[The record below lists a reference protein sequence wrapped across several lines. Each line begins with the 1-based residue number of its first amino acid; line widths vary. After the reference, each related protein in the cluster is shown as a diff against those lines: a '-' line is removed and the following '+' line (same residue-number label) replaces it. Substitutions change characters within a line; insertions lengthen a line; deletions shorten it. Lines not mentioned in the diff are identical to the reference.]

1 VPTTAPSGLSPPLLL
16 EDPLSVVVVA
26 HIRPLPEHLDA
37 VKQAFLETLPEVH
50 AEPGCELYALHEA
63 DGVLV
68 MIEKWASQ
76 EALNTHMTAPA
87 LSGLGP
93 KLAGKVGGA
102 PEVQVLTA
110 LPAGTKGAL

>member
-1 VPTTAPSGLSPPLLL
+1 M
-16 EDPLSVVVVA
+16 SVVVVA

-37 VKQAFLETLPEVH
+37 VKQAFLDILPEVH

-68 MIEKWASQ
+68 MIEKWESR

-87 LSGLGP
+87 LTAIGP
-93 KLAGKVGGA
+93 KLAGKVSGA
-102 PEVQVLTA
+102 PEVQLLDP

>member
-1 VPTTAPSGLSPPLLL
+1 MP
-16 EDPLSVVVVA
+16 VVVVA

-37 VKQAFLETLPEVH
+37 VKEAFLETLPAVH

-68 MIEKWASQ
+68 MVEKWASQ
-76 EALNTHMTAPA
+76 EALDAHRTAPA
-87 LSGLGP
+87 LAGLAP

-102 PEVQVLTA
+102 PEVQVLTP
-110 LPAGTKGAL
+110 LPAGTKGEL

>member
-1 VPTTAPSGLSPPLLL
+1 M
-16 EDPLSVVVVA
+16 SVVVVA

-37 VKQAFLETLPEVH
+37 VKQAFLEILPEVH

-63 DGVLV
+63 GGALV
-68 MIEKWASQ
+68 MVEKWESQ

-87 LSGLGP
+87 LTGIGP

-102 PEVQVLTA
+102 PEVQILTP
-110 LPAGTKGAL
+110 LPTGTKGAL

>member
-1 VPTTAPSGLSPPLLL
+1 M
-16 EDPLSVVVVA
+16 SVVVVA

-37 VKQAFLETLPEVH
+37 VREAFVEILPAVH

-76 EALNTHMTAPA
+76 EALTTHMTAPA
-87 LSGLGP
+87 LAGLGP

-102 PEVQVLTA
+102 PEVQVLTPV
-110 LPAGTKGAL
+110 PAGSKGAL